1 MFVGTRNVSRH
12 RLTPPNASQVGEY
25 PRVQALVS
33 HMASEARALLTLAAL
48 REAIPAERAQ
58 AFAAGVLA
66 ESDLGRWALAVLRG
80 EPDAARAVVEL
91 ANARLQRDTI
101 DMSHE
106 QRDARDDAGKH
117 DDNSR

>member
-25 PRVQALVS
+25 PRVQALV
-33 HMASEARALLTLAAL
+33 MASEARALLTLAAL

-58 AFAAGVLA
+58 AFAARVLA

-80 EPDAARAVVEL
+80 EPYAARAVVEL

-101 DMSHE
+101 DMKP
-106 QRDARDDAGKH
+106 RTTRRPRRCWKAR
-117 DDNSR
+117 R